1 MREWMNPQRGG
12 GRREKRS
19 EKEREGEGEQVQ
31 ESEGGG
37 SESARLDRVAP
48 SQRAKQRY
56 NCRAQT
62 ITGDRIYI
70 DDVSCRGASRCL
82 PTCNNMAIHNFYASK
97 RHWGI
102 PRFWEALQSLL
113 PPFEPFQE
121 VLETRP
127 NFLFPPL
134 SSARVTLAR
143 RRSRNSANSK
153 ADGDSWFDWPR
164 GRAVA
169 RGGHE
174 GNFVASLRYNRA
186 RRGRAAFL
194 RFANAGHRRIEDNV
208 AALAGRKFIGT
219 LGQPDR
225 NVWAIFFFSFF

>member
-1 MREWMNPQRGG
+1 MREWMNPH
-12 GRREKRS
+12 GRRTKGEKKWKRG
-19 EKEREGEGEQVQ
+19 REGEGEQVQ

-82 PTCNNMAIHNFYASK
+82 PTCNNMVIHNFYASK

-134 SSARVTLAR
+134 SSARATLAR

-164 GRAVA
+164 GRAVT

-208 AALAGRKFIGT
+208 AALAGRECRKFIGT

-225 NVWAIFFFSFF
+225 NG